1 MAKRIPGVSKEWSNY
16 LLCLLLHMSLPLL
29 PLGFETLVRSDHLP
43 SIQTLNITAAFYA
56 ISIGLSSKN
65 VAMFGLGIFVSICF
79 SVVFG
84 IVSSNPNSDP
94 NLNFND
100 NLYFYSPIA
109 CIVAIFVIHA
119 CERYNRHVA
128 DCTPFFEF

>member
-29 PLGFETLVRSDHLP
+29 PLGFETLVRSEHLP

-65 VAMFGLGIFVSICF
+65 VAMFGLGIFVGVCF
-79 SVVFG
+79 SVLFG
-84 IVSSNPNSDP
+84 IASSNPN
-94 NLNFND
+94 LND
-100 NLYFYSPIA
+100 DMYFYSPIA
-109 CIVAIFVIHA
+109 CIVAIFIIHA

>member
-16 LLCLLLHMSLPLL
+16 LLCLLLHMCLPLL
-29 PLGFETLVRSDHLP
+29 PLGFEMLVRPEHSP

-56 ISIGLSSKN
+56 IAIGLSSKN
-65 VAMFGLGIFVSICF
+65 VAMFGLGIFVGVCF
-79 SVVFG
+79 SALFG
-84 IVSSNPNSDP
+84 IVSSNPN
-94 NLNFND
+94 LNGSM
-100 NLYFYSPIA
+100 YFYSPIV
-109 CIVAIFVIHA
+109 CIIAIFIIHA